1 MTSHENSGADLAQ
14 SSPEDS
20 LRAGHTQHDLLP
32 VQVDLGNISSD
43 ELTEDAA
50 LALLNRRDLPSKAV
64 EEIGKNESLLKS
76 RKACIALAAHPHA
89 PRRLSLRLIRQFYT
103 FDLMQFALNP
113 AVMPDLRHI
122 ADELLIAR
130 LASISLGE
138 RLALARRASG
148 TVVAALL
155 LDKESRVFHAAL
167 ENGRITEIAIIKALA
182 HAAASRPLV
191 EAVCRHSKWSV
202 RREIRIALLRNAHT
216 PLARA
221 VEFARSVPPPLLRD
235 VLHNS
240 RLPEKIKN
248 HLRDELKNKK

>member
-1 MTSHENSGADLAQ
+1 MSIYAGFCFDMNHRDSSAAPEEVDSQHIVGHDQTHSENIAD
-14 SSPEDS
+14 
-20 LRAGHTQHDLLP
+20 T
-32 VQVDLGNISSD
+32 V
-43 ELTEDAA
+43 LTEDVA
-50 LALLNRRDLPSKAV
+50 LALLNRRDLPASAV
-64 EEIGKNESLLKS
+64 EEIGKNGSVLKS

-103 FDLMQFALNP
+103 FDLMQFAMNP
-113 AVMPDLRHI
+113 SVARDLKRI
-122 ADELLIAR
+122 ADDLLIAR

-138 RLALARRASG
+138 RLALARRASAA
-148 TVVAALL
+148 VAAALL

-167 ENGRITEIAIIKALA
+167 ENGRITELAIVKALA
-182 HAAASRPLV
+182 HAAASGSFV
-191 EAVCRHSKWSV
+191 EAVCRHRKWSV

-221 VEFARSVPPPLLRD
+221 VEFARSLPPPLLRD

-248 HLRDELKNKK
+248 HLRDELKNRK